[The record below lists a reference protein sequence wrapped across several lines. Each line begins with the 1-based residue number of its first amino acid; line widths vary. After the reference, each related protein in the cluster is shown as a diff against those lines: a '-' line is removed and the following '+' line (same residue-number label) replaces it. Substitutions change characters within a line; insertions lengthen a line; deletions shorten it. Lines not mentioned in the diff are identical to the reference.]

1 MPAPFLLERDEA
13 VLCVVDIQE
22 KLLAQMGEKKG
33 VIANA
38 VLMVSAAMRLEVPLI
53 LTEQYPRG
61 LGRTAIEISTAL
73 GEKYKPIEK
82 MCFGCADEP
91 AFMEKLKSLKRK
103 QVLLCGVEAHI
114 CVLQTCLEL
123 LERKYQVQ
131 IVADAVC
138 SRNADHKSLALEQ
151 MRDGG
156 AVITCA
162 EAVIFQLLGRAGTP
176 EFKDILNLI
185 K

>member
-1 MPAPFLLERDEA
+1 MPEAFLLDRDEV
-13 VLCVVDIQE
+13 VLCIVDIQE
-22 KLLAQMGEKKG
+22 KLLAQMGEKES

-38 VLMVSAAMRLEVPLI
+38 VLMASAAMRLEVPLI

-61 LGRTAIEISTAL
+61 LGPTVIELSTVL
-73 GEKYKPIEK
+73 GEKYQPIEK

-91 AFMEKLKSLKRK
+91 AFMTTLKSLKRK
-103 QVLLCGVEAHI
+103 QVLLCGVEAHV
-114 CVLQTCLEL
+114 CVLQTCMEL
-123 LERKYQVQ
+123 IERKFQVQ
-131 IVADAVC
+131 IIADAVC
-138 SRNADHKSLALEQ
+138 SRNPEHKQLALGQ
-151 MRDGG
+151 MRDSG
-156 AVITCA
+156 AVITSA